1 MDIFLILALRPKSC
15 NMSHITGE
23 QRYTIEALLTNGKT
37 QSFIAAV
44 IKKNKSV
51 VSREISRNKD
61 KRNGKYK
68 ADLAQKKYEQR
79 KKEKPHKVVF
89 TNKIKKYVEERIKD
103 DLSPEQ
109 IYGRAKIEGVK
120 CVSHETIY
128 QYIWQDKKDGG
139 NLHKHLRRQ
148 GQRYRKRGNLKD
160 SRGIIKNRISI
171 DERPKIAD
179 NKSRF
184 GDLEID
190 TIIGKNHKGA
200 ILTIND
206 RWSSF
211 VWIRKLNGKN
221 AKELAIEAI
230 NILKGIKDL
239 IHTITGD
246 NGKEFAMHETISK
259 QLGVGFFFAHPYH
272 SWERGANE
280 NTNGLIRQYV
290 PKGTDFQ
297 DVTQEYLD
305 YVQHKLNNRP
315 RKKLNFLSPIEFL
328 SKFEILINSNKVA
341 FAT

>member
-1 MDIFLILALRPKSC
+1 MHLTK
-15 NMSHITGE
+15 E
-23 QRYTIEALLTNGKT
+23 QRYTIFTMLKNGYSQSEVAKT
-37 QSFIAAV
+37 IDRD
-44 IKKNKSV
+44 KSV
-51 VSREISRNKD
+51 ISREIKRNKD

-79 KKEKPHKVVF
+79 KKEKLHKVVF
-89 TNKIKKYVEERIKD
+89 TNKIKKYVEEKIKD

-109 IYGRAKIEGVK
+109 IYGRAKTEEVK

-128 QYIWQDKKDGG
+128 QYIWKDKKNGG
-139 NLHKHLRRQ
+139 NLHEHLRRQ
-148 GQRYRKRGNLKD
+148 GRRYRKRGNLKD

-171 DERPKIAD
+171 DERPKIVD
-179 NKSRF
+179 EKSRF
-184 GDLEID
+184 GDFEID

-259 QLGVGFFFAHPYH
+259 QLV
-272 SWERGANE
+272 
-280 NTNGLIRQYV
+280 
-290 PKGTDFQ
+290 
-297 DVTQEYLD
+297 
-305 YVQHKLNNRP
+305 
-315 RKKLNFLSPIEFL
+315 
-328 SKFEILINSNKVA
+328 
-341 FAT
+341 